1 MSQKQHWMDR
11 AWDRYAH
18 HGRWVLLLAI
28 PAALAFFFKM
38 AAIAFDAMD
47 RGLWLGGMVA
57 CAIVFVAI
65 AHLIG
70 HYEKTKD

>member
-1 MSQKQHWMDR
+1 MDR
-11 AWDRYAH
+11 AWARHAYH
-18 HGRWVLLLAI
+18 FRWILLIAI
-28 PAALAFFFKM
+28 PAAFAFFLRIS
-38 AAIAFDAMD
+38 AIAFDAMN
-47 RGLWLGGMVA
+47 GAVWLAGMTS